1 MPIRGGTP
9 ATYAGSMAEAI
20 EQALDDVRV
29 ESGLDP
35 LPADGRDDRR
45 MLFMAIARGVV
56 AHLAANDDAFVI
68 RDHGNGAAQHDGD
81 SDGHVVIG
89 TAP

>member
-1 MPIRGGTP
+1 MPIRGGTRD
-9 ATYAGSMAEAI
+9 TYPGSMAEAI
-20 EQALDDVRV
+20 EQALDDVRG
-29 ESGLDP
+29 EFGLDP

-45 MLFMAIARGVV
+45 LLFLAIARGVV

-68 RDHGNGAAQHDGD
+68 LNHGNGTAQHDGN
-81 SDGHVVIG
+81 SDGHVVIE

>member
-1 MPIRGGTP
+1 MPIRGGTGD
-9 ATYAGSMAEAI
+9 TYPGSMAQAI
-20 EQALDDVRV
+20 EQALDDVRG
-29 ESGLDP
+29 EHGLAP
-35 LPADGRDDRR
+35 LPADGREDRR

-68 RDHGNGAAQHDGD
+68 REHGGGAAQHDSD
-81 SDGHVVIG
+81 SDGHVVIE